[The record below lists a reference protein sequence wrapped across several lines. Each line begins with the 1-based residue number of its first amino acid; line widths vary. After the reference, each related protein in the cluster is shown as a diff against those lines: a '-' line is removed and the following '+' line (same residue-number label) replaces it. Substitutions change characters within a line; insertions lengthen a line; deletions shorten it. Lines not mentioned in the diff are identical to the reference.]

1 MRDFAK
7 ISCSIWHSRKF
18 RSLPNDD
25 CRLVYLYLHT
35 NQHVNSLGCYML
47 PFGYAIADLGWN
59 DMKTDPIRYRDC
71 IEALCDSGLIG
82 FDPAESVVR
91 IVDFLKHS
99 PFSNE
104 KHAKGAVK
112 ILYHI
117 PDCAEKLILINELR
131 GMKHVYADIIPSI
144 QDRVSDTVSKPC
156 RYTETETETETETRD
171 QEIRRRG
178 IGASAENDLPVHDDA
193 ELTYREKLLHAA
205 GIDPR
210 KTITPGPKAPGS
222 ELDMIEARKWLNDSR
237 FDGEDEIVQMVASIR
252 SGMRDPPSTLRYFTK
267 PLLALAAAKSASLPA
282 SPSEVNHDR
291 QPARD
296 RHEAAAA
303 DRLRR
308 EIDVAARMR
317 RPSKGDMP

>member
-35 NQHVNSLGCYML
+35 NPHVNSLGCYVL

-59 DMKTDPIRYRDC
+59 DMETDPIRYRDC

-131 GMKHVYADIIPSI
+131 GMKHVHADILPSL

-171 QEIRRRG
+171 QEIRGRG
-178 IGASAENDLPVHDDA
+178 VGASAENDLPVPDDA
-193 ELTYREKLLHAA
+193 TWREHV
-205 GIDPR
+205 
-210 KTITPGPKAPGS
+210 
-222 ELDMIEARKWLNDSR
+222 LDAIGVS
-237 FDGEDEIVQMVASIR
+237 R
-252 SGMRDPPSTLRYFTK
+252 SGITGPSKMRIGDRADMELVGRWMTDLGLTKDQILTVLRETAAAKSDGPPSNLRYFTK
-267 PLLALAAAKSASLPA
+267 AMQREAARLAEAPLQPA

-291 QPARD
+291 QPARN
-296 RHEAAAA
+296 RRQAAA
-303 DRLRR
+303 DEALRR
-308 EIDVAARMR
+308 RLDAAARI
-317 RPSKGDMP
+317 D

>member
-35 NQHVNSLGCYML
+35 NPHVNSLGCYVL

-59 DMKTDPIRYRDC
+59 DMETDPIRYRDC
-71 IEALCDSGLIG
+71 IASLCDSGLIG

-104 KHAKGAVK
+104 KHAKGAIK

-117 PDCAEKLILINELR
+117 PDCADKLILINELR
-131 GMKHVYADIIPSI
+131 GMKHVPTDIIPSL

-156 RYTETETETETETRD
+156 RYTETETRD
-171 QEIRRRG
+171 QRPRVDGGGSAQARDPLPSGPTWREQMLDAMG
-178 IGASAENDLPVHDDA
+178 VDPSGLIGANGKVIGQRVDLDTADRWQRDLGLSRDAILIVLRETMSAKRD
-193 ELTYREKLLHAA
+193 
-205 GIDPR
+205 
-210 KTITPGPKAPGS
+210 GP
-222 ELDMIEARKWLNDSR
+222 
-237 FDGEDEIVQMVASIR
+237 
-252 SGMRDPPSTLRYFTK
+252 
-267 PLLALAAAKSASLPA
+267 PA
-282 SPSEVNHDR
+282 SFKYFNRAMEREAARLAEPPLQPAPHEVNYDR

-296 RHEAAAA
+296 RREAAASK
-303 DRLRR
+303 RLGR
-308 EIDVAARMR
+308 ILDAAAQT
-317 RPSKGDMP
+317 D